1 MFVDVIIRLE
11 KLLGY
16 LYRRVE
22 LQPLLV
28 GGQANTVDV
37 VRCEPVDD
45 RVDRGFGWSK
55 DLVDLLGGVVF
66 AVVGGGVS

>member
-1 MFVDVIIRLE
+1 VFVDVVIRLE

-16 LYRRVE
+16 LYRRIE

-28 GGQANTVDV
+28 GGQADTGDV

-45 RVDRGFGWSK
+45 RVDGGFSWSK

-66 AVVGGGVS
+66 AIVGGGVC

>member
-1 MFVDVIIRLE
+1 VFVDVVVRLK

-16 LYRRVE
+16 LYRCVE

-28 GGQANTVDV
+28 GGQANAVDV

-45 RVDRGFGWSK
+45 RIDGSFSWSK

-66 AVVGGGVS
+66 AIVGGGVC